1 MTLSTKAREA
11 IKTAS
16 AMTIAYGAALYMDFT
31 ELKWAGFAVAF
42 VSLATVGQSLNKAAL
57 RMAGT
62 LIGVIVALTFIGLFA
77 QSRWLFMV
85 FLSIWPGCC
94 AYMMGGPN
102 NQYLWHVGGFVSVII
117 CMGARR
123 ERSGAV
129 SATTRQTLPRRWT
142 NGATAS
148 SICRPRAPTHRYPR
162 RRNSLPG
169 WNRASHRLKTC
180 WQIGCPSTVINTLV
194 ALVSQ
199 QDQLAASQGGVATNL
214 VDAPSAAVGR
224 CGAIRTQDSC
234 CQQRPKTKCGSG
246 PGHGKARCSK
256 P

>member
-1 MTLSTKAREA
+1 MTLSTKDREA

-129 SATTRQTLPRRWT
+129 SATTPMSFVFNPSAFLAAIVPQIPEPSPMGT
-142 NGATAS
+142 NTAS
-148 SICRPRAPTHRYPR
+148 TS
-162 RRNSLPG
+162 
-169 WNRASHRLKTC
+169 
-180 WQIGCPSTVINTLV
+180 
-194 ALVSQ
+194 
-199 QDQLAASQGGVATNL
+199 
-214 VDAPSAAVGR
+214 
-224 CGAIRTQDSC
+224 
-234 CQQRPKTKCGSG
+234 GSSENN
-246 PGHGKARCSK
+246 SK